1 MTGGNNMTIEELQ
14 KLKRD
19 LARPIISCMNV
30 SISTDWCHTVYELI
44 DAEIE
49 RQSVTDDDVTKAIK
63 SFEEMIQY
71 HGRHEDEYRQTY
83 GGKVPAFVHETIS
96 ETKLAID
103 ALRQYRKQEPCKFCQ
118 PGAGLY
124 ARHRTDRNALTYRS
138 IKPKHCPNCGRKLEV
153 TT

>member
-1 MTGGNNMTIEELQ
+1 MTIEELQ

-19 LARPIISCMNV
+19 LARPILACMNGYLP
-30 SISTDWCHTVYELI
+30 TDWANPVYALI

-83 GGKVPAFVHETIS
+83 GGEVPTYVQEMLS
-96 ETKLAID
+96 ETRLAID
-103 ALRQYRKQEPCKFCQ
+103 ALKQYRKEEAK
-118 PGAGLY
+118 
-124 ARHRTDRNALTYRS
+124 
-138 IKPKHCPNCGRKLEV
+138 
-153 TT
+153 